1 MGAALRTG
9 TLALP
14 RKRRQ
19 EVCLTFRCTVHSTLP
34 GATFYSATFCTQ
46 NILWTILTWDKSAFP
61 NSTNS
66 LVFVMEKQRPGLYP
80 RTVHVGFVVDKRA
93 LEQVFLPVILFS
105 SVSIIPLMLQTYLCL
120 HVAVTR
126 RRRDDWE
133 HSKNNALMEIGEQW
147 IEKKTPI

>member
-1 MGAALRTG
+1 M
-9 TLALP
+9 
-14 RKRRQ
+14 
-19 EVCLTFRCTVHSTLP
+19 
-34 GATFYSATFCTQ
+34 
-46 NILWTILTWDKSAFP
+46 
-61 NSTNS
+61 
-66 LVFVMEKQRPGLYP
+66 
-80 RTVHVGFVVDKRA
+80 GFVVDKRA

-147 IEKKTPI
+147 IEKKNSHLACKGINAVPDRDFKLCVKQTTTVDTTGLDLICNAANDFRQDTCCKSSSAYLPLAVTVANA